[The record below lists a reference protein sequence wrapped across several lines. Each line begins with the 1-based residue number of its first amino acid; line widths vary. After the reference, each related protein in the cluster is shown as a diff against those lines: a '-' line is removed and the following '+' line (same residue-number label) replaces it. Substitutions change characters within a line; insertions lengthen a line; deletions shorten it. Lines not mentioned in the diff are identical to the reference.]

1 MEPIGLANIRISTG
15 YAQRS
20 PQSLLGIDLVH
31 MIWVYF
37 ILVVI
42 LISACLLFG
51 ITKYTTI

>member
-31 MIWVYF
+31 MIWAYF